1 MAYETTLPDGSPIL
15 TKNQFAEQY
24 IAALAAAGSDSPK
37 TVDVVRSWHNY
48 QRDPAGHFL
57 SKGNQNGKPQA

>member
-15 TKNQFAEQY
+15 TEGEFAQRY
-24 IAALAAAGSDSPK
+24 IAALKAGGDSVK
-37 TVDVVRSWHNY
+37 TVDVVRSWHTY

-57 SKGNQNGKPQA
+57 SRDNQVKAG